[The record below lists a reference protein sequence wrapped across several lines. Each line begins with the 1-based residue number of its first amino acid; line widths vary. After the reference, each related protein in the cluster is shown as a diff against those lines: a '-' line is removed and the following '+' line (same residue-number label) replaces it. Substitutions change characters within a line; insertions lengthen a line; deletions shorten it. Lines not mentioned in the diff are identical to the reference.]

1 MLRRIAAFAGFYGP
15 IIELTKH
22 VLVSIE
28 VPFPAEY
35 QEALDRAEQ
44 VAQPHK
50 HSRGVIYP
58 PVISTAEPFPCI
70 EYELGVK
77 AFKSA
82 LVLYIS
88 HQFQSRHRHPFKMA
102 RCSINYAHLR
112 REHGRTAKWEA
123 VNPGYQYKR
132 VNNSY
137 FRDSYKQR
145 AFATIP
151 GLALLLERKNTEEDL
166 GLTWQYY
173 YKQGYHQ
180 QSNDTDTFH
189 KHLPMSA
196 ASCPKLED
204 VKRIVHG
211 LGDIQW
217 RLYDEADGTFVETT
231 VPDKRPVSC
240 FSRPNPRPC

>member
-1 MLRRIAAFAGFYGP
+1 MIIQAADYIAGILEKLMLRRIAAFAGFYGP

-28 VPFPAEY
+28 VPFPAEH
-35 QEALDRAEQ
+35 QEALDRAKQ
-44 VAQPHK
+44 VAQPHE
-50 HSRGVIYP
+50 HSRGFIYP
-58 PVISTAEPFPCI
+58 PVSSTAEPYPCI
-70 EYELGVK
+70 EYELGVR

-82 LVLYIS
+82 LFLYIS
-88 HQFQSRHRHPFKMA
+88 HQFQCRHRHPFKMA

-166 GLTWQYY
+166 GLT
-173 YKQGYHQ
+173 GNIITNRGITSSRMTLILFTSIFPCRPPLV
-180 QSNDTDTFH
+180 QSWKMLRGSSMGWVIYNGGCMTRQMG
-189 KHLPMSA
+189 PS
-196 ASCPKLED
+196 
-204 VKRIVHG
+204 
-211 LGDIQW
+211 
-217 RLYDEADGTFVETT
+217 
-231 VPDKRPVSC
+231 
-240 FSRPNPRPC
+240 